1 MTSDVSEPARAVFS
15 EPRIVASSLIAV
27 MALELFGRLSG
38 AEAVRMAGWIVA
50 IATAVVSRRRLGLR
64 EGYLLTLCLLLSAAL
79 LAWAPAAGPAIAA
92 ALDQA
97 VFLMAFVLLL
107 GLLHEAAARS
117 PSVEACGTYLT
128 RQPPAR
134 RYFALYSGTGV
145 MAVLFNLGVASLLV
159 PLIQRGIESATPA
172 DALNSIR
179 ERRQI
184 SALLRG
190 FAWSVIWSPTAVA
203 PLALIELI
211 PGADRQFWTAAG
223 LVVFALMMVLGAAED
238 RLRFRKY
245 RPSGASAAPPF
256 PTRPA
261 FLFLGACTWLLAMT
275 LGVVW
280 LTGDTVV
287 FGLMLACPM
296 MLFGWVAAQNLGS
309 GRGWPAFRSR
319 LGEVAW
325 GGLPKAAPVAV
336 TLACS
341 GYIGRAA
348 ATLVPGE
355 ALATTLGLAA
365 MPDYLLLSLL
375 PVALALLS
383 LFALSPIMM
392 AVFFGSFF
400 GGLPVLPADPT
411 LIALAISCGWALSMT
426 VSPFATVVLM
436 IARVGDIAPTTQTWR
451 WNFLFS
457 LLATLSM
464 VPVFAVLTG
473 GR

>member
-1 MTSDVSEPARAVFS
+1 MTSDAAEPHRGMLS

-27 MALELFGRLSG
+27 MAFELLTRLSG
-38 AEAVRMAGWIVA
+38 AEVAKLAGWSATVGTVIV
-50 IATAVVSRRRLGLR
+50 SFRRLGLR
-64 EGYLLTLCLLLSAAL
+64 EAYLLTLCLLLGAAL
-79 LAWAPAAGPAIAA
+79 FAWAPDARAAIAA

-97 VFLMAFVLLL
+97 MFLMAFVLLL

-134 RYFALYSGTGV
+134 RYYALFSGTGV

-159 PLIQRGIESATPA
+159 PLVQRGIESAAPG
-172 DALNSIR
+172 DALNPVR

-184 SALLRG
+184 SAMLRG
-190 FAWSVIWSPTAVA
+190 FAWSVVWSPTAVA

-211 PGADRQFWTAAG
+211 PSVDRQFWTVAG
-223 LVVFALMMVLGAAED
+223 LVVFTIVMVLGAAED
-238 RLRFRKY
+238 RLRFRKH
-245 RPSGASAAPPF
+245 RLGRAESSPPF

-261 FLFLGACTWLLAMT
+261 LLFLAACTWLLGMT
-275 LGVVW
+275 LVLVW

-287 FGLMLACPM
+287 FGLMIACPA
-296 MLFGWVAAQNLGS
+296 MLVAWVVAQNLGK
-309 GRGWPAFRSR
+309 GRGWPAIRSR
-319 LGEVAW
+319 LSEVAW
-325 GGLPKAAPVAV
+325 TSLPKAAPVAV

-341 GYIGRAA
+341 GFIGRAA
-348 ATLVPGE
+348 AILVPGE
-355 ALATTLGLAA
+355 ALAAILGLEA
-365 MPDYLLLSLL
+365 MPDFLLLSLL
-375 PVALALLS
+375 PVTLALLS

-411 LIALAISCGWALSMT
+411 LIALSISCGWALSMT

-436 IARVGDIAPTTQTWR
+436 IARVGDISPTTQTWR

-457 LLATLSM
+457 LLAALTM
-464 VPVFAVLTG
+464 VPVFAILTG
-473 GR
+473 GW